1 MSDAIEFNYPPVDMT
16 FFRKDRRLHKIPAP
30 LKHRIG
36 IGASLLKDQIKR
48 VERDTTIR
56 YPPTIVRP
64 CALFD
69 IDNRIVVDA
78 HVTIGQK
85 GTLIFLEVVFAA
97 PTVAFADEK
106 KLLGIVAHEFIHY
119 VAHTISIY
127 QRMKLKGNLEG
138 ASIGEVPLEVKARG
152 IKARDEYNTVPAKD
166 WLTGRT
172 LGAWEAI
179 EQESFTVS
187 KWADLVMKEW
197 INKGYPTEDF
207 KRGSP
212 TRPERPGRVV
222 HESDI
227 IDKAKKLNIIS

>member
-1 MSDAIEFNYPPVDMT
+1 MPEVIDFNYLPIDMA
-16 FFRKDRRLHKIPAP
+16 FFKRDPRRHEIPAP
-30 LKHRIG
+30 LTRRIDE
-36 IGASLLKDQIKR
+36 GAKRLEDQIKR
-48 VERDTTIR
+48 VEQDAAIR
-56 YPPTIVRP
+56 YPPTIVLP

-85 GTLIFLEVVFAA
+85 GKFIFLQVRFAA

-106 KLLGIVAHEFIHY
+106 KLLGIAAHEFIHY

-127 QRMKLKGNLEG
+127 EHMKEHGTLEG
-138 ASIGEVPLEVKARG
+138 ASIGEVPPEVKAKG
-152 IKARDEYNTVPAKD
+152 IRARDEYHTAAKD

-172 LGAWEAI
+172 LEAWNAI

-187 KWADLVMKEW
+187 EWADLIMKEW
-197 INKGYPTEDF
+197 ITKGYPTEDF
-207 KRGSP
+207 KRGSA
-212 TRPERPGRVV
+212 TRPERPGRVI

-227 IDKAKKLNIIS
+227 IDKAKRLGLIT